1 MINFLYLKNKQKHYK
16 MTSPNQNYGFMKTGG
31 GEAKPLFNIDENEI
45 RQLLSLFISNA
56 IINASRYAKICKR
69 NGVTKKDINMGL
81 MYEIREFFTRTTIAN
96 DIEEIKRDYE
106 TLQNEEPI
114 KFKVEYIDTRT
125 GTINLSETF
134 DDEESAE
141 NYICE
146 LEEENCYTEFTIVEV
161 SESDLMMEDMVVDD
175 KDIEPFSKAS
185 LENVR
190 EASQEDRSFVLKV
203 HTYESEWDS
212 WEPETPILAI
222 LKNGA
227 VKMMEANY

>member
-1 MINFLYLKNKQKHYK
+1 
-16 MTSPNQNYGFMKTGG
+16 MTNPQQNYAFMKTGG
-31 GEAKPLFNIDENEI
+31 GEAAPIFKIDENEV

-69 NGVTKKDINMGL
+69 NGVTKMDINLGL
-81 MYEIREFFTRTTIAN
+81 MYEIREFFDRSTLAN
-96 DIEEIKRDYE
+96 DIQEIKRDYE
-106 TLQNEEPI
+106 SLQNEEPI
-114 KFKVEYIDTRT
+114 KFKVEYVDTRT

-134 DDEESAE
+134 DDEDSAE

-146 LEEENCYTEFTIVEV
+146 LEEEDFYTDFTIVEITD
-161 SESDLMMEDMVVDD
+161 SDLMMEDMVVDD
-175 KDIEPFSKAS
+175 NEIQPFSKAS

-190 EASQEDRSFVLKV
+190 DASQDDRSFVSRV

-227 VKMMEANY
+227 IKMMEANV